1 VKILIV
7 DDEPAVASLIADSVK
22 MQGHDPIVTSN
33 SEEVMGLLDRE
44 KPDAVFLDIVMPR
57 LNGIEV
63 LRQIRQRSKTLP
75 VIVITGHASREQ
87 TEEARRLGVTDLI
100 KKPYVLNQVDEAL
113 GHLEADKGSA

>member
-1 VKILIV
+1 MKILIV

-22 MQGHDPIVTSN
+22 LQGHDPVVTSN
-33 SEEVMGLLDRE
+33 SQEVMDLLERE
-44 KPDAVFLDIVMPR
+44 RPDAVFLDIVMPR

-63 LRQIRQRSKTLP
+63 LRQIRQRSQTLP

-87 TEEARRLGVTDLI
+87 TEEAKRLGVTDLI

-113 GHLEADKGSA
+113 THLKAGGEEK